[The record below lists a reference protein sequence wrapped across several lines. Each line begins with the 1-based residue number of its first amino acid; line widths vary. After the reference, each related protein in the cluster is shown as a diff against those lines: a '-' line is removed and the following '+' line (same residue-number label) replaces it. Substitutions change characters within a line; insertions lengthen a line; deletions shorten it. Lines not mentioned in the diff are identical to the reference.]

1 MIAPT
6 YPALGRYFHSQK
18 ELAEAACMSERKI
31 RDIIKGRAEF
41 NKAERMAI
49 ARAIK
54 LKELRIEVKDDLD
67 ERFKI

>member
-6 YPALGRYFHSQK
+6 YPALGRYFRNQK

-54 LKELRIEVKDDLD
+54 LKELRIEIKDDLD

>member
-1 MIAPT
+1 
-6 YPALGRYFHSQK
+6 
-18 ELAEAACMSERKI
+18 MSERKI

-41 NKAERMAI
+41 TKAERMAI

-54 LKELRIEVKDDLD
+54 LKELRIEIKDDLD